1 MAVDNKEKEELKAT
15 IRNLEEKLK
24 GKNMYSLN
32 ILLLTSFNTLKYY
45 YLQITYNLKLFVIY
59 LKVANKAERPFE
71 DSDLNVGERDEMLSQ
86 DRY

>member
-1 MAVDNKEKEELKAT
+1 MN
-15 IRNLEEKLK
+15 N
-24 GKNMYSLN
+24 
-32 ILLLTSFNTLKYY
+32 
-45 YLQITYNLKLFVIY
+45 QKLFVIY